1 MPVALPALPVAAV
14 ALTQQSRPAP
24 SGWVRYRVREGDTI
38 FDLAAAHRTSMSAL
52 IAANHLSG
60 RAGRIRTGQVLLVP
74 PSAHRVAVAPRPAY
88 ITRVVRS
95 GDTIADLAARYR
107 ISPSVLLRANH
118 LDRRGRIYAGQ
129 HLRVPAQ
136 AARAVAKRRSPT
148 PSRQSYRVHTGDTV
162 GLLALRFHTTQ
173 AAILKANRLGPAGL
187 IRAGQTLQIPG
198 SARPAS
204 SAANSFAGR
213 TYPSTTVRA
222 AAHHR
227 AQLARRR
234 IPSRTATRE
243 LVVRTARRY
252 GVDPGLALAVAWQE
266 SGWNQR
272 QVSVAD
278 AIGVMQVVPST
289 GEWASAL
296 VGRRLDLLDPADNVT
311 AGVVVLHALVHSSPT
326 TARAVAGYY
335 QGLGSVQTHGLFA
348 DTKAYVRSVLA
359 LRARFD

>member
-24 SGWVRYRVREGDTI
+24 HGWVRYRVREGDTI
-38 FDLAAAHRTSMSAL
+38 FDLATAHRTSMSAL
-52 IAANHLSG
+52 VAANHLSG

-74 PSAHRVAVAPRPAY
+74 PTAHQVPVAVRPAY
-88 ITRVVRS
+88 VTRVVRS
-95 GDTIADLAARYR
+95 GDTISDLAAAYR
-107 ISPSVLLRANH
+107 ISPSVLLQANH

-129 HLRVPAQ
+129 HLRVPAA
-136 AARAVAKRRSPT
+136 AARAVAKRRTPT
-148 PSRQSYRVHTGDTV
+148 PSRQSYRVHAGDTV

-173 AAILKANRLGPAGL
+173 AAIRKANRLGSLGL

-204 SAANSFAGR
+204 SSANSFAGR
-213 TYPSTTVRA
+213 TYPNATVRA
-222 AAHHR
+222 AAHDR
-227 AQLARRR
+227 ALLARRR
-234 IPSRTATRE
+234 VPSRTATRE

-252 GVDPGLALAVAWQE
+252 GVDPSLVLAVSWQE

-289 GEWASAL
+289 GEWASTL

-311 AGVVVLHALVHSSPT
+311 AGVVVLHALLRSTT

-335 QGLGSVQTHGLFA
+335 QGLGSVQTHGMFA

>member
-1 MPVALPALPVAAV
+1 MPVALPALPVASV
-14 ALTQQSRPAP
+14 ALIQQSRPAP
-24 SGWVRYRVREGDTI
+24 QGWVHYRVREGDTI

-52 IAANHLSG
+52 ISANHLAG

-74 PSAHRVAVAPRPAY
+74 PSPHRVALAARPAY
-88 ITRVVRS
+88 VTHVVRA
-95 GDTIADLAARYR
+95 GDTISDLAARYR
-107 ISPSVLLRANH
+107 ISPAALLRANH

-129 HLRVPAQ
+129 HLRVPAA
-136 AARAVAKRRSPT
+136 AARAVAKRRAPIQ
-148 PSRQSYRVHTGDTV
+148 SRQSYRVRAGDSV
-162 GLLALRFHTTQ
+162 GALAVRFHTTQ
-173 AAILKANRLGPAGL
+173 AAIRKANRLSTAGL
-187 IRAGQTLQIPG
+187 IRVGQRLQIPG
-198 SARPAS
+198 AARPAS

-213 TYPSTTVRA
+213 TYPNATVRA
-222 AAHHR
+222 AAHNR
-227 AQLARRR
+227 ALLARRR
-234 IPSRTATRE
+234 VPSRTATRE
-243 LVVRTARRY
+243 LIVRTARRY
-252 GVDPGLALAVAWQE
+252 GVDPGLALAVSWQE

-296 VGRRLDLLDPADNVT
+296 AGRRLDLLDPADNVT
-311 AGVVVLHALVHSSPT
+311 AGVVVLHALVRSTT

-335 QGLGSVQTHGLFA
+335 QGLGSVQAHGMFV